1 MVPLQTMPVRILVD
15 ATWDFVNVVQCY
27 FSFPLGDM
35 L

>member
-1 MVPLQTMPVRILVD
+1 MVPIQTMPVHILVD
-15 ATWDFVNVVQCY
+15 AKWDFVIVVHFY